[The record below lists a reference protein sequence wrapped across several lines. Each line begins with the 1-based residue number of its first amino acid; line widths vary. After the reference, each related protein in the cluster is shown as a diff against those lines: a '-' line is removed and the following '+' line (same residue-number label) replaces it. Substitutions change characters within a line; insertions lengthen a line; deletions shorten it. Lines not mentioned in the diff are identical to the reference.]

1 MKKKLAFTMLALG
14 AAALALPA
22 AANAW
27 SQPQPKTPKDWDY
40 EIVDGKRVPKA
51 KRQTNADGSWRE
63 ERRDGKCVEIKEMSA
78 KGELKITRKC
88 DD

>member
-1 MKKKLAFTMLALG
+1 MLALG
-14 AAALALPA
+14 LTAFILAPTGA
-22 AANAW
+22 DA
-27 SQPQPKTPKDWDY
+27 QDRPKTPKNWDY

-51 KRQTNADGSWRE
+51 KRVTNADGSWRE

-88 DD
+88 DE

>member
-14 AAALALPA
+14 VTALALPA
-22 AANAW
+22 AAVAL
-27 SQPQPKTPKDWDY
+27 QPQPKTPKNWDY

-51 KRQTNADGSWRE
+51 KRVTNADGSWRE

-78 KGELKITRKC
+78 AGELKITRKC
-88 DD
+88 DE